1 MSLARCSAALWEAQ
15 TGGRG
20 GRGGCRTHADK
31 GGRVLKVLRL
41 LSRLFW
47 TPVFTQL
54 FVSAN
59 QNQTLQCALA
69 IILTSNIIQH
79 FTYFWRGCSSSV
91 TYLLSFCVPG
101 SGAGNWGYKK
111 QRMRVRKNSLVIRQA
126 DVWQSILILLH
137 FLIVIIWNA
146 LFFFFKVFSTVD
158 KGIFFFF
165 RC

>member
-1 MSLARCSAALWEAQ
+1 M
-15 TGGRG
+15 
-20 GRGGCRTHADK
+20 
-31 GGRVLKVLRL
+31 
-41 LSRLFW
+41 
-47 TPVFTQL
+47 FTQL

-101 SGAGNWGYKK
+101 SGAGNGGYKR

-158 KGIFFFF
+158 KGIFFFLGASYLLAF
-165 RC
+165 KKKGKSSSFIFVFL

>member
-1 MSLARCSAALWEAQ
+1 MEKGELGPLLRCAVGSSDGWKGRKRRLQDRRGQRGEGVEGAAAPEWI
-15 TGGRG
+15 
-20 GRGGCRTHADK
+20 
-31 GGRVLKVLRL
+31 V
-41 LSRLFW
+41 W

-101 SGAGNWGYKK
+101 SGAGNWGYKR

-146 LFFFFKVFSTVD
+146 PFFFF
-158 KGIFFFF
+158 
-165 RC
+165 